1 MRSTIIACAL
11 ALFVTEA
18 GAAEGDMKTGTFE
31 GVFCGA
37 PAVFEVTKQ
46 LSGQWVFEGKILI
59 RDTGQYDKLRI
70 EQYSDNSLQIVRRL
84 SGGDS
89 GKRQWAVTNPPE
101 LRKKD
106 GRTYVRFYAG
116 TGKGVGCANLGSFS
130 ELLIYY

>member
-1 MRSTIIACAL
+1 MRTTIVACAL
-11 ALFVTEA
+11 ALLLTGA
-18 GAAEGDMKTGTFE
+18 KAAEGDMKTGTFE
-31 GVFCGA
+31 GYWCGA
-37 PAVFEVTKQ
+37 PAVFEVTRQ

-59 RDTGQYDKLRI
+59 RDTGQYDTLRI

-89 GKRQWAVTNPPE
+89 GKRQWVVTNPPE

-106 GRTYVRFYAG
+106 GRSFVRFFAG
-116 TGKGVGCANLGSFS
+116 GGKGTGCANLGSFS